1 MTDVD
6 PDLFYDVARV
16 YRENSEEMA
25 SAIWSAS
32 IGRSKD
38 GSGDDRIGSDWGKEF
53 DSGAN
58 ELGQIAFR
66 TSNVIMNLGGLLRQN
81 GINHDTTESA
91 SDLNQRDSHGA
102 PVVPP
107 GEASGTFM
115 NSGIQFGSVSG
126 GSKPIP
132 EYWTMVSF
140 RFDGDWPNGNG
151 DTLTEVADRLKALGN
166 KFVELND
173 QPSSEEFNLME
184 GIEAAELETVTARLG
199 EARNCSTSVAAV
211 CGDLGRAASDH
222 GTYLKQ
228 TQTTIT
234 AILDHLGPIVLI
246 NMSLPEPATES
257 GMAVAEAFMEE
268 AGREIDQLLKNLK
281 TSADDT
287 KAYIDAAK
295 AEANEALAAVK
306 KLLDLVPRNVAPTAA
321 SRVND
326 NRVKGS
332 RAERIAGID
341 PSKKK
346 RVIDVV
352 YKEGDDDKGARTN
365 RRIPDEL
372 DDDASDPRSK
382 MTLREIK
389 NVKTLNATSQLRD
402 MLKYA
407 KEHNL
412 KMVIVVDRGRTK
424 IGGGMQ
430 KLLDENEG
438 VLSVDDTMSL
448 S

>member
-53 DSGAN
+53 DSGAD

-166 KFVELND
+166 KVVELND
-173 QPSSEEFNLME
+173 QPSGEEFNLLD

-281 TSADDT
+281 TSADET

-295 AEANEALAAVK
+295 AEANEALVAVK

-326 NRVKGS
+326 NRRKGS

-341 PSKKK
+341 QTKKTNIK
-346 RVIDVV
+346 VSYEDG
-352 YKEGDDDKGARTN
+352 EDKLGARTVV
-365 RRIPDEL
+365 RIPDEL
-372 DDDASDPRSK
+372 DEGPRK
-382 MTLREIK
+382 QLREVK
-389 NVKTLNATSQLRD
+389 NVKVLHATQQLRD

-407 KEHNL
+407 KERGL
-412 KMVIVVDRGRTK
+412 TMVIVVDRGRTK
-424 IGGGMQ
+424 VGGEMQ
-430 KLLDENEG
+430 KLIDQNEG
-438 VLSVDDTMSL
+438 TLSIDDTMNL